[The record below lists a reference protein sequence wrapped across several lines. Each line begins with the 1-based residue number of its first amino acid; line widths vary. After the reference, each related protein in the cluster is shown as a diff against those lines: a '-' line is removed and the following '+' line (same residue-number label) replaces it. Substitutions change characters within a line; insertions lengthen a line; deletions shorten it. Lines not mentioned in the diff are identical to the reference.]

1 MKYGVQKGQELGDQ
15 LQGLRRRKG
24 SGWGEQHI
32 HVRLAPDVTECPDS
46 PGSLISSQ
54 STRHSKGAGEGRCKE
69 GGNRERRREREG
81 EGGDSRAEG
90 EEGGSGRDPPES
102 RPRGT
107 QQAAHTLTGG

>member
-1 MKYGVQKGQELGDQ
+1 M
-15 LQGLRRRKG
+15 
-24 SGWGEQHI
+24 
-32 HVRLAPDVTECPDS
+32 RLAPDVTGCPDS
-46 PGSLISSQ
+46 LGSLISSH

-69 GGNRERRREREG
+69 GENGERRREREG

-107 QQAAHTLTGG
+107 RQAVHTLTGG